1 MSDRPRRNLPVGIVA
16 AVGSA
21 AVAVG
26 AGVAWWNATLTP
38 APMPAPSP
46 TASQP
51 AVSPPPI
58 AASPSPTISTVPQS
72 PAASPAPVTPIAD
85 QSQVFWLKDT
95 GTAFVMAGQPA
106 KPVSSS
112 NPEEVVRGA
121 IEQVLT
127 SQPTDTTLSSAIP
140 ANTRLLDLSIKPD
153 GIRVNL
159 SADFTSGGG
168 SASMLGRL
176 GQIVY
181 TASTL
186 NPQAKVWISVDG
198 QPLTVLGGEGIEV
211 SQPIDRATFDRQF
224 KP

>member
-1 MSDRPRRNLPVGIVA
+1 MSDRPRRTLSAGIVA

-46 TASQP
+46 SATATT
-51 AVSPPPI
+51 PPI
-58 AASPSPTISTVPQS
+58 AATPTPTASAVPQS
-72 PAASPAPVTPIAD
+72 PATSPATPIAD
-85 QSQVFWLKDT
+85 QSQIYWLKDT
-95 GTAFVMAGQPA
+95 GTSLAIAGQPA

-112 NPEEVVRGA
+112 KPDDVVRGA

-127 SQPTDTTLSSAIP
+127 GKPTDTNLGSAIP
-140 ANTRLLDLSIKPD
+140 PNTRLLDLLITPE
-153 GIRVNL
+153 GVRVNL
-159 SADFTSGGG
+159 SAEFTSGGG
-168 SASMLGRL
+168 SASMMGRL

-186 NPQAKVWISVDG
+186 NPQAKIWILVEG

-211 SQPIDRATFDRQF
+211 PQPIDRATFDRQF